1 MERTSASEIFDLRRF
16 YYYKSGNIFTG
27 SLNNFNYKIIPDKEN
42 ITVLIWHGALCS
54 ELAEIETEKKFVLS
68 EEGFEE
74 MVKWLEN
81 EYKSRQK
88 AGNK

>member
-27 SLNNFNYKIIPDKEN
+27 SLNNFNYKIIPDKETL
-42 ITVLIWHGALCS
+42 TVLIWHGVLCS
-54 ELAEIETEKKFVLS
+54 ELAEIEIEKSFKLD

-74 MVKWLEN
+74 MIKWLED
-81 EYKSRQK
+81 EYKKQEHNVS
-88 AGNK
+88 